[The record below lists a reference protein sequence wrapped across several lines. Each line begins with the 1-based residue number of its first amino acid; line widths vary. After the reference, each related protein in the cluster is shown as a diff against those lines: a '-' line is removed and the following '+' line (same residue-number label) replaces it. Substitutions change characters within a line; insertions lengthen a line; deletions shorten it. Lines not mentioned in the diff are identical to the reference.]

1 MEGWGSCSEVGLQ
14 YVVRSPAEL
23 VILVRTGVFSFTLVH
38 ISVTVGCGG
47 LGISGGFGCCGG
59 FGVSGIFACGMF
71 GNFGIWGSSGI
82 FGFWNAGGGGS
93 VNRFPSTSCP
103 SIMLLPRSSTFRGG
117 AWGATPCAAPA
128 PAEPCDPMAGI
139 MGITVAS
146 FFK

>member
-47 LGISGGFGCCGG
+47 FGISGGLGGCGG
-59 FGVSGIFACGMF
+59 FAASGIFACGGLASGILGVCGMF

-93 VNRFPSTSCP
+93 VYRFPSTSCP
-103 SIMLLPRSSTFRGG
+103 SIMLLPRSSTFR
-117 AWGATPCAAPA
+117 
-128 PAEPCDPMAGI
+128 
-139 MGITVAS
+139 
-146 FFK
+146 